1 MGCRGGRREG
11 VDFQKSTWQKLIGNT
26 HRYRKE
32 QIPDSSC
39 SLIDLPLTAK
49 RENAGALGHWPKK
62 KIAYLFPYK
71 FANFE
76 NQNLLASFY
85 LTIVD
90 YFINIYMLST
100 FRFEIRLMFCGFQ
113 QMLSILKLSY
123 FGRRTIVWRHICS

>member
-1 MGCRGGRREG
+1 MACNRTS
-11 VDFQKSTWQKLIGNT
+11 QKQWNRFGIIDIE
-26 HRYRKE
+26 KE

-39 SLIDLPLTAK
+39 SLIDLPLPAK

-76 NQNLLASFY
+76 NQNLLAWFDLS
-85 LTIVD
+85 IVD

-100 FRFEIRLMFCGFQ
+100 FRFEIRLMF
-113 QMLSILKLSY
+113 
-123 FGRRTIVWRHICS
+123 

>member
-1 MGCRGGRREG
+1 MIKPIRRLEQPQTEALYEKN
-11 VDFQKSTWQKLIGNT
+11 DSLETDLICLL

-39 SLIDLPLTAK
+39 SLIDRPLPTK

-76 NQNLLASFY
+76 NQNLLA
-85 LTIVD
+85 
-90 YFINIYMLST
+90 
-100 FRFEIRLMFCGFQ
+100 
-113 QMLSILKLSY
+113 
-123 FGRRTIVWRHICS
+123 

>member
-1 MGCRGGRREG
+1 MEYGLGPNEVPLGENPM
-11 VDFQKSTWQKLIGNT
+11 DTI

-76 NQNLLASFY
+76 NQNLLA
-85 LTIVD
+85 
-90 YFINIYMLST
+90 
-100 FRFEIRLMFCGFQ
+100 
-113 QMLSILKLSY
+113 
-123 FGRRTIVWRHICS
+123 